1 MRLLI
6 IALCCLPFLYSCEPT
21 TPEPPTP
28 NNVVI
33 GPQPKFQYKA
43 NGALINQDAVYD
55 PRVGYIISPAIIQDQ
70 DGKYSIISVY
80 GYAEGYGD
88 GGKILNY
95 LSLNFPNTTTITQR
109 SYLLPGQGYSD
120 SKIGGIR
127 SYFSANVTITITRVS
142 DGYADGTISGTI
154 SKTNPASTVTLTE
167 GKFSN
172 VPIIN
177 Y

>member
-6 IALCCLPFLYSCEPT
+6 IALCCLPFLYSCETT
-21 TPEPPTP
+21 TPEPPTS

-33 GPQPKFQYKA
+33 GPQPKFEYKA

-55 PRVGYIISPAIIQDQ
+55 PRVGYIISPAITQDQ
-70 DGKYSIISVY
+70 DGNYSIISYY
-80 GYAEGYGD
+80 GYAEGYGQ

-95 LSLNFPNTTTITQR
+95 LQFLFPRNITITQT
-109 SYLLPGQGYSD
+109 SYLLPGAGFSD
-120 SKIGGIR
+120 SKIGGL

-142 DGYADGTISGTI
+142 NGYADGTFSGTI
-154 SKTNPASTVTLTE
+154 SKTNPASTVSITE